1 MIDHLHTPLPNRPK
15 QQTDEAVEEWLRH
28 NKPTVLQ
35 DFERIAPKS
44 KHKAKP
50 TIDAKVRKKADAI
63 VNRIRM
69 QGMTYSRFVRQC
81 NSDPML
87 IKRVKRAI
95 KEQYGLKLTDTIKTI
110 TTTKQVRVMELSR

>member
-1 MIDHLHTPLPNRPK
+1 MIDSRPK

-50 TIDAKVRKKADAI
+50 TIDAKILKK
-63 VNRIRM
+63 
-69 QGMTYSRFVRQC
+69 S
-81 NSDPML
+81 
-87 IKRVKRAI
+87 
-95 KEQYGLKLTDTIKTI
+95 
-110 TTTKQVRVMELSR
+110 

>member
-1 MIDHLHTPLPNRPK
+1 MTDDILDNRPK
-15 QQTDEAVEEWLRH
+15 HHDNSAVEEWLKH
-28 NKPTVLQ
+28 NKPTVLA
-35 DFERIAPKS
+35 DFERIAPKP

-50 TIDAKVRKKADAI
+50 AIDAKVRKKADAI